1 MLLRIWCIFITSFIP
16 DTVSSSEDPLL
27 RDESSSTGVPPLP
40 ISVVLQGNLT
50 ETKAFND
57 YKFVYFKN
65 SMMSHF
71 AIVPAWIILTRTRLS
86 AAALT

>member
-1 MLLRIWCIFITSFIP
+1 MHSCDPGCGFLP

-50 ETKAFND
+50 QTPK
-57 YKFVYFKN
+57 
-65 SMMSHF
+65 HC
-71 AIVPAWIILTRTRLS
+71 
-86 AAALT
+86 